1 MSTRSCVH
9 FCYDKDK
16 TAAIVYRHYDGD
28 VLGKD
33 LKEFLTEVQK
43 NVEDNRFTDPSYLAA
58 KFVVWQ
64 AKKYANENHY
74 LNFLGVGIMLQ
85 DAGDIEYRYKVIC
98 NNLKGRAL
106 PKIICQH
113 VSRIYK

>member
-1 MSTRSCVH
+1 MSTRACVH

-16 TAAIVYRHYDGD
+16 TAAIVYRHYDGNL
-28 VLGKD
+28 LGKD
-33 LKEFLTEVQK
+33 LKKFLTEVQK

-64 AKKYANENHY
+64 AKEYANDAHY
-74 LNFLGVGIMLQ
+74 LNFLGIGIMLQ

-98 NNLKGRAL
+98 NNLKGKAL
-106 PKIICQH
+106 PKIICQK
-113 VSRIYK
+113 VSMV